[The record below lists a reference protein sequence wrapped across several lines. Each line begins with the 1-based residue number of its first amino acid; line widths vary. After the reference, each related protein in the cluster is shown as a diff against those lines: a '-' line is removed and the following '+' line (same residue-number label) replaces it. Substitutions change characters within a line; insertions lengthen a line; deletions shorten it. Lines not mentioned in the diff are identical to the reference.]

1 MRLRTIT
8 LVALV
13 AILAFVP
20 QAFAFSSGGHGHG
33 GGSSAS
39 FNGTSFSGASGA
51 AGTGGAAG
59 SGGTLS
65 TPEPFATLLVG
76 LGLLGARFLR
86 RK

>member
-13 AILAFVP
+13 AVLAFVP

-39 FNGTSFSGASGA
+39 FNGTSFSGSSGA
-51 AGTGGAAG
+51 ASTGSAG
-59 SGGTLS
+59 GGGTLS